1 MKIQQPITALSS
13 AISPPGGQARASTAS
28 DAAGVATSV
37 TPQSPADL
45 TSLGAQ
51 VRQLQTQLAQPGAGD
66 FNAARVEQIRLA
78 ISSGQYQV
86 NTGNIA
92 DGLIKSVRELFGQ
105 QTS

>member
-1 MKIQQPITALSS
+1 MKIQQPINSLSS
-13 AISPPGGQARASTAS
+13 AVSPSGGTARASIAS
-28 DAAGVATSV
+28 DATGVASNV
-37 TPQSPADL
+37 TPQSPSDL

-51 VRQLQTQLAQPGAGD
+51 VRQLQTQLAQPGTGD
-66 FNAARVEQIRLA
+66 FNAARVEQIRQA

-92 DGLIKSVRELFGQ
+92 DGLIKSVRELLGQ